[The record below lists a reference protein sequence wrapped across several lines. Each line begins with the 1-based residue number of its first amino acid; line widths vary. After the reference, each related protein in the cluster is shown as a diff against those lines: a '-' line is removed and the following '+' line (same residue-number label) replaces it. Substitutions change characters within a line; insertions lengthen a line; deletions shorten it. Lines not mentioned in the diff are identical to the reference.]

1 MPVARP
7 PRPTRSLAAR
17 RSPAVVGRRRR
28 GPDARPPR
36 DARRRRCCAASTTS
50 LFTPHADTGDF
61 VVIVNAE
68 QVRLTGRKREQK
80 IYYRHTGY
88 VGHLEV
94 AARPTRCSSGAHPER
109 VIETAV
115 RGMLPKNS
123 LGRKLYR
130 KLKVY
135 AGPNHPHA
143 AQQPQ
148 ELTLG

>member
-7 PRPTRSLAAR
+7 PRPTRSIRSGDRQQWWVLDAADQTLGRLAAR
-17 RSPAVVGRRRR
+17 VASLLR
-28 GPDARPPR
+28 GKENI
-36 DARRRRCCAASTTS
+36 
-50 LFTPHADTGDF
+50 LFTPHADAGDF

-68 QVRLTGRKREQK
+68 RVRLTGRKREQK
-80 IYYRHTGY
+80 TYYRHTGY
-88 VGHLEV
+88 VGHLKSRTADQV
-94 AARPTRCSSGAHPER
+94 LSGAHPER
-109 VIETAV
+109 VIEDAI
-115 RGMLPKNS
+115 RGMLPKTT

-135 AGPNHPHA
+135 SGPNHPHA

>member
-7 PRPTRSLAAR
+7 PRPTRSIRSGDRQHWWVLDAADQTLGRLAAR
-17 RSPAVVGRRRR
+17 VASLLR
-28 GPDARPPR
+28 GKENV
-36 DARRRRCCAASTTS
+36 
-50 LFTPHADTGDF
+50 LFTPHADAGDF

-68 QVRLTGRKREQK
+68 RVRLTGRKREQK

-88 VGHLEV
+88 VGHLKSRTADQV
-94 AARPTRCSSGAHPER
+94 LSGAHPER
-109 VIETAV
+109 VIEAAV
-115 RGMLPKNS
+115 RGMLPKTT
-123 LGRKLYR
+123 LGRKFYR

-135 AGPNHPHA
+135 SGPNHPHA

>member
-7 PRPTRSLAAR
+7 PRPTKSLRSGDRQQWWIVDAADQTL
-17 RSPAVVGRRRR
+17 GRLSARIASLLR
-28 GPDARPPR
+28 GKENV
-36 DARRRRCCAASTTS
+36 
-50 LFTPHADTGDF
+50 LYTPHADAGDF
-61 VVIVNAE
+61 VVVVNAE
-68 QVRLTGRKREQK
+68 RVKLTGRKRAEK
-80 IYYRHTGY
+80 TYYRYTGWR
-88 VGHLEV
+88 GHLKS
-94 AARPTRCSSGAHPER
+94 ATADQILNGAHPER

-135 AGPNHPHA
+135 PGPNHPHA

-148 ELTLG
+148 ELSLG

>member
-1 MPVARP
+1 VLDAADQTLGRLSARVAG
-7 PRPTRSLAAR
+7 LL
-17 RSPAVVGRRRR
+17 R
-28 GPDARPPR
+28 GKENVM
-36 DARRRRCCAASTTS
+36 
-50 LFTPHADTGDF
+50 FTPHADAGDF

-68 QVRLTGRKREQK
+68 RVRLTGRKREQK

-88 VGHLEV
+88 VGHLKSRTADQV
-94 AARPTRCSSGAHPER
+94 LTGAHPER
-109 VIETAV
+109 VIETAIK
-115 RGMLPKNS
+115 GMLPKNS

>member
-7 PRPTRSLAAR
+7 PRPTRSLRSGDRQQWWIVDAADQTL
-17 RSPAVVGRRRR
+17 GRLSARIASLLR
-28 GPDARPPR
+28 GKENV
-36 DARRRRCCAASTTS
+36 
-50 LFTPHADTGDF
+50 LFTPHADAGDF
-61 VVIVNAE
+61 VVVVNAK

-80 IYYRHTGY
+80 VYYRHTGWK
-88 VGHLEV
+88 GHLK
-94 AARPTRCSSGAHPER
+94 SSTAGQVLDGAHPER

-115 RGMLPKNS
+115 RGMLPKNA

-148 ELTLG
+148 ELTIG